1 MQPSRP
7 GLTILVVDDHP
18 VVRRGLTSMLDQEPW
33 VSRVVEAATVREGER
48 VAVAEKPGL
57 AVVDLGLPDGSG
69 LDLIRRIR
77 QSVRGCAVLVLT
89 MTRDDTLVR
98 TCLAAGASG
107 YLLKDTAPSAVVNAL
122 RTVADGGLVLGPQV
136 SADAASAGPRDALPA
151 PLNRLP
157 PRDLRLLA
165 LVAAGYTNAEIAG
178 KLGLAEKTVRN
189 RFTGVLAVLGVA
201 DRVQAVL
208 LARDKGLI
216 TPRGSPRTGG
226 SPDRA
231 R

>member
-1 MQPSRP
+1 MQPSRT

-18 VVRRGLTSMLDQEPW
+18 VVRRGLTSMLEQESW
-33 VSRVVEAATVREGER
+33 VDRVVEAATVREGER

-69 LDLIRRIR
+69 LELIRRIR
-77 QSVRGCAVLVLT
+77 QSVRDCAVLVLT

-136 SADAASAGPRDALPA
+136 STEAAPAGALPA

-165 LVAAGYTNAEIAG
+165 LVAGGYTNAQIAG

-208 LARDKGLI
+208 LAQEKGLL
-216 TPRGSPRTGG
+216 TPPGSPRTGG